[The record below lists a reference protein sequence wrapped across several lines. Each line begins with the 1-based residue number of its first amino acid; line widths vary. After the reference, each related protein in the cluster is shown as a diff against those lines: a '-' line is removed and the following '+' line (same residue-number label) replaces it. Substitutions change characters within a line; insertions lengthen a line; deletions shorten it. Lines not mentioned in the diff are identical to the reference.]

1 MEQRIYKSE
10 PLKTVYDSGMLQTIN
25 MFESITRAR
34 VKDSFMMKDA
44 LAFIVFEGDIYKAL
58 GKSLVNLHKIEDM
71 LKRKI
76 KIIEFNADPIKFVA
90 NLIYPFKVESI
101 TLNEKVITINDSNQ
115 KTKGLIIGAK
125 AQNLRLYESIMKKYF
140 EIEEIKVV

>member
-1 MEQRIYKSE
+1 MYR
-10 PLKTVYDSGMLQTIN
+10 
-25 MFESITRAR
+25 
-34 VKDSFMMKDA
+34 
-44 LAFIVFEGDIYKAL
+44 
-58 GKSLVNLHKIEDM
+58 
-71 LKRKI
+71 
-76 KIIEFNADPIKFVA
+76 FNFVA